1 MEVPT
6 LFKIALKKCIVY
18 HCNARIKVN
27 ENVPSK
33 LKQILFNGMMNSL
46 NPVHPSNYTVFS
58 VEEVDLTH
66 KLITEADVSEVAK
79 CDLKKLKINCS
90 LQKYRFANLGGYY
103 IVVATSLY
111 HGKWLHEI
119 LRYLPNLRTL
129 VFEQANRTTFPTLS
143 RTFHQ
148 MKSLNVSCDTLY
160 DMKGISYFINLETLI
175 MRNLTVYRQDDF
187 HELFKLQN
195 LRNLDLS
202 RYKKR
207 RDGEC
212 KTIEFMVKAD
222 EILPKL
228 EYINCS
234 YLHIIAVQLGELL
247 MRNNTIQKI
256 CLFGTDCENIGDIEG
271 VTVLTSV
278 DLRASLKLL
287 HHFHEQEQ
295 FSMMDRVFE
304 KIKQFFL
311 DGMDYNENQELL
323 TTCFKT
329 FVNHIDNTTPTEA
342 LARTDVCSAI
352 KCLVTY
358 CTLYN
363 ENVTQTQR
371 SQIAQILLESPTEG
385 FKCYWELFTGAKLH
399 TVPGLN
405 VIGYYQK
412 VVAHISAGLGDGSWD
427 ERKVECVEDLL
438 NGLQTINALY
448 PKLDEQSRRQITEIP
463 SLLPV
468 FDLIFVECSELV
480 EIWNGRR
487 PLNNVYH
494 LFDLV
499 CTALRNI
506 ISGWDLRPEEYE
518 QLHLSLLEVFAQ
530 NPNHPIMVNSLT
542 GLIEIVRNRMH

>member
-234 YLHIIAVQLGELL
+234 YLHITAVQLGELL

-399 TVPGLN
+399 TV
-405 VIGYYQK
+405 
-412 VVAHISAGLGDGSWD
+412 
-427 ERKVECVEDLL
+427 
-438 NGLQTINALY
+438 QTINALY